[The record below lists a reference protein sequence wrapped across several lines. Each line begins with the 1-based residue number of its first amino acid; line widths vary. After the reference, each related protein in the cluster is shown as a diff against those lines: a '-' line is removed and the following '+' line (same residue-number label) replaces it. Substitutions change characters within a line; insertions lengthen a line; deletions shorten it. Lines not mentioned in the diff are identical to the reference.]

1 METPKRLIPSRNAKR
16 AHFDAAAI
24 YPILDEALF
33 CTMSFAMDGQP
44 FSIPTAFA
52 RYEDK
57 IYVHGSVGSH
67 FIREIEKG
75 IPVCISV
82 TLMDALVIAKSAFHH
97 SVNYRSV
104 VLFAKAEKIEDLE
117 TKIAAFEWLTN
128 KLVPG
133 SWDYLRPVQPN
144 EVKKT
149 TVLAFK
155 LEEASA
161 KIRTG
166 MPIDEPEDE
175 QLPIWSGI
183 IPLQTQKLA
192 PIADELSAHI
202 PLPSHLINV

>member
-1 METPKRLIPSRNAKR
+1 
-16 AHFDAAAI
+16 
-24 YPILDEALF
+24 
-33 CTMSFAMDGQP
+33 MSFAMDGQP

-67 FIREIEKG
+67 FIREMEKG

-104 VLFAKAEKIEDLE
+104 VLFAKAEKVEDLK
-117 TKIAAFEWLTN
+117 TKTAAFEWLTN

-155 LEEASA
+155 LDESSA

-166 MPIDEPEDE
+166 MPVDEPEDE

-183 IPLQTQKLA
+183 IPLQTLKLA
-192 PIADELSAHI
+192 PIADGLSVDI
-202 PLPSHLINV
+202 PLPSHLTNV